1 MNHYENML
9 RIAKSNGLTA
19 KDVDNAMLSVAGKY
33 SNMTDNEI
41 QAIIQPKM
49 DAICEP
55 LYESQGADV
64 YNECRKKLIEDYRK
78 KELRKSR
85 SKSFWSGVNK
95 FLTGISKNTD
105 TSSGGYGTDDFQS
118 NQGGDSSKDK
128 DKDEDKRILGMKP
141 LAFTLVSLV
150 TVTALVIGIVYL
162 TKKSK

>member
-9 RIAKSNGLTA
+9 RIANSNGLTA

-78 KELRKSR
+78 KELRKSK

-105 TSSGGYGTDDFQS
+105 TSLGGYGTDDFNN
-118 NQGGDSSKDK
+118 NQVSDSSKDK
-128 DKDEDKRILGMKP
+128 DKDKRILGMKP